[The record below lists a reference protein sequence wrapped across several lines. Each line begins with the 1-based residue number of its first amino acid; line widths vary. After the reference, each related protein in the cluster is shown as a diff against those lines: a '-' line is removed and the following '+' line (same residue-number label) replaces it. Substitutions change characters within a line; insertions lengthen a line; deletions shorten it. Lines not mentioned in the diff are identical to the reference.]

1 MSILNVNEIQPVGS
15 GNTITVS
22 ATDISASSSALNV
35 SNITA
40 TSGNLSGISTV
51 STTNLTVN
59 GNNYPSS
66 GSLSS
71 RNRAHNGDMRIDQR
85 NDGAAVTVNNND
97 QFYPVDRYW
106 GYGASSAGVFTLEQ
120 VEDAPAGFRHS
131 VKGTVTTT
139 DSSITAS
146 RIYVFEHRI
155 EGNNLQDLKWGTSDA
170 KTVTLSFWVKISQT
184 GTYGGVVHNAA
195 QNRSYAFTWTINA
208 ANTWEYKTI
217 TIPGDTT
224 GTWEATNGTGL
235 SIVLISLGIGSTY
248 ETSNVTTWE
257 SAATFGVSGTTYI
270 IGNLNAT
277 FNITGVQF
285 ETGTVATPF
294 EHRSYTDEL
303 ARCQRYYGKI
313 RLANQEWIYN
323 ESSTSN
329 HKWHWVNIPFTMR
342 ANPQVDASDLTMG
355 ISISG
360 LSGTVSSYLP
370 QSPGDTPGRI
380 SSRVGMTVDSG
391 TARAI
396 YHADG
401 WNGDYIIVS
410 AEM

>member
-22 ATDISASSSALNV
+22 AADISASSSALNV

-40 TSGNLSGISTV
+40 ISGNLSGISTV

-66 GSLSS
+66 GPLSS
-71 RNRAHNGDMRIDQR
+71 RNKSHNGDMRIDQR
-85 NDGAAVTVNNND
+85 NDGAVVTVNTSNP
-97 QFYPVDRYW
+97 FFPVDRYW
-106 GYGASSAGVFTLEQ
+106 GYGAPSAGVFTLEQ

-184 GTYGGVVHNAA
+184 GTYGGAVHNAA

-224 GTWEATNGTGL
+224 GTWVQDNGTGL

-257 SAATFGVSGTTYI
+257 SASTFGVSGTTYI

-303 ARCQRYYGKI
+303 ARCQRYFFKLSNS
-313 RLANQEWIYN
+313 RLVMGYKRHDVSTNFGVDSPVPMRVAPTPSLTDGGTFTNFQSNFSTTQTNPVVYEWS
-323 ESSTSN
+323 ESGSRFVFRVDSTWSSTHTYVPS
-329 HKWHWVNIPFTMR
+329 WESFT
-342 ANPQVDASDLTMG
+342 AEF
-355 ISISG
+355 
-360 LSGTVSSYLP
+360 SS
-370 QSPGDTPGRI
+370 
-380 SSRVGMTVDSG
+380 
-391 TARAI
+391 
-396 YHADG
+396 
-401 WNGDYIIVS
+401 
-410 AEM
+410 EM

>member
-22 ATDISASSSALNV
+22 AADISASSSALNV

-51 STTNLTVN
+51 STTNLTV
-59 GNNYPSS
+59 GENNYPSS
-66 GSLSS
+66 GPLSS
-71 RNRAHNGDMRIDQR
+71 RNKAQNGDMRIDQR
-85 NDGAAVTVNNND
+85 NDGAAVTVTTSN
-97 QFYPVDRYW
+97 QFFPVDRYW

-184 GTYGGVVHNAA
+184 GTYGGVVHNSA

-224 GTWEATNGTGL
+224 GTWVQGNGTGL

-257 SAATFGVSGTTYI
+257 SASTFGVSGTTYI
-270 IGNLNAT
+270 IENLNAT

-303 ARCQRYYGKI
+303 ARCQRYFFKI
-313 RLANQEWIYN
+313 ANSRLVMGYKRHDGSANFPVNTPVPMRVSPTPSLTDGGTFTNFQSNFSTTQSSPNVYEWSESGSRFIFQVQSTW
-323 ESSTSN
+323 SSTHTYVPS
-329 HKWHWVNIPFTMR
+329 WESFT
-342 ANPQVDASDLTMG
+342 AEF
-355 ISISG
+355 
-360 LSGTVSSYLP
+360 SS
-370 QSPGDTPGRI
+370 
-380 SSRVGMTVDSG
+380 
-391 TARAI
+391 
-396 YHADG
+396 
-401 WNGDYIIVS
+401 
-410 AEM
+410 EM

>member
-22 ATDISASSSALNV
+22 AADISASSSALNV

-66 GSLSS
+66 GPLSS

-85 NDGAAVTVNNND
+85 NDGAAVTVNTSNP
-97 QFYPVDRYW
+97 FFPVDRYW
-106 GYGASSAGVFTLEQ
+106 GYGAPSAGVFTLEQ

-224 GTWEATNGTGL
+224 GTWVQDNGTGL

-257 SAATFGVSGTTYI
+257 SASTFGVSGTTYI

-303 ARCQRYYGKI
+303 ARCQRYYFKLSNS
-313 RLANQEWIYN
+313 RLVMGYKRHDASSSFGVDSPVPMRVQPTPSLPDGGTFTNFQSNFSTTQSSPNVYEWSESGSRFIFQVTSTW
-323 ESSTSN
+323 SSTHTFVPS
-329 HKWHWVNIPFTMR
+329 WESFT
-342 ANPQVDASDLTMG
+342 AEF
-355 ISISG
+355 
-360 LSGTVSSYLP
+360 SS
-370 QSPGDTPGRI
+370 
-380 SSRVGMTVDSG
+380 
-391 TARAI
+391 
-396 YHADG
+396 
-401 WNGDYIIVS
+401 
-410 AEM
+410 EM

>member
-22 ATDISASSSALNV
+22 AADISASSSALNV
-35 SNITA
+35 NDITA

-71 RNRAHNGDMRIDQR
+71 RNKAHNGDMRIDQR
-85 NDGAAVTVNNND
+85 NDGAAVTVTTSN
-97 QFYPVDRYW
+97 QFFPVDRYW
-106 GYGASSAGVFTLEQ
+106 GYGAPSAGVFTLEQ

-146 RIYVFEHRI
+146 RLYVFEHRI

-224 GTWEATNGTGL
+224 GTWEQGNVTGL

-257 SAATFGVSGTTYI
+257 SASTFGVSGTTYI

-303 ARCQRYYGKI
+303 ARCQRYFQKRKIGYGRVGHFRTGSI
-313 RLANQEWIYN
+313 MVYAMDLPVELRADTSSITQNSGLNNWAFADGIAPTIGSIH
-323 ESSTSN
+323 SST
-329 HKWHWVNIPFTMR
+329 
-342 ANPQVDASDLTMG
+342 AASGSMLSVLLNAT
-355 ISISG
+355 SG
-360 LSGTVSSYLP
+360 GSAQASCFYYGGGSMLI
-370 QSPGDTPGRI
+370 D
-380 SSRVGMTVDSG
+380 
-391 TARAI
+391 
-396 YHADG
+396 
-401 WNGDYIIVS
+401 

>member
-22 ATDISASSSALNV
+22 AADISASSSALNV

-66 GSLSS
+66 GPLSS

-85 NDGAAVTVNNND
+85 NDGAAVTVNTSNP
-97 QFYPVDRYW
+97 FFPVDRYW
-106 GYGASSAGVFTLEQ
+106 GYGAPSAGVFTLEQ

-224 GTWEATNGTGL
+224 GTWVQDNGTGL

-303 ARCQRYYGKI
+303 ARCQRYYFKLSNS
-313 RLANQEWIYN
+313 RLVMGYKRHDASSSFGVDSPVPMRVQPTPSLPDGGTFTNFQSNFSTTQSSPNVYEWSESGSRFIFQVTSTW
-323 ESSTSN
+323 SSTHTFVPS
-329 HKWHWVNIPFTMR
+329 WESFT
-342 ANPQVDASDLTMG
+342 AEF
-355 ISISG
+355 
-360 LSGTVSSYLP
+360 SS
-370 QSPGDTPGRI
+370 
-380 SSRVGMTVDSG
+380 
-391 TARAI
+391 
-396 YHADG
+396 
-401 WNGDYIIVS
+401 
-410 AEM
+410 EM

>member
-22 ATDISASSSALNV
+22 AADISASSSALNV
-35 SNITA
+35 NDITA

-85 NDGAAVTVNNND
+85 NDGAAVTVTTSN
-97 QFYPVDRYW
+97 QFFPVDRYW
-106 GYGASSAGVFTLEQ
+106 GYGAPSAGVFTLEQ

-139 DSSITAS
+139 DSSITAGK
-146 RIYVFEHRI
+146 IYVFEHRI

-217 TIPGDTT
+217 TIPGDTA
-224 GTWEATNGTGL
+224 GTWVQDNGTGL

-257 SAATFGVSGTTYI
+257 SASTFGVSGTTYI

-303 ARCQRYYGKI
+303 ARCQRYFFKI
-313 RLANQEWIYN
+313 SNSRLVMGYKRHDASSSFGVNSPVPMRAQPTPSLTDGGTFTNFQSNFSTTQSNPNVYEWSEFGSRFIFQVQSTW
-323 ESSTSN
+323 SSTHTYVPAWES
-329 HKWHWVNIPFTMR
+329 FT
-342 ANPQVDASDLTMG
+342 
-355 ISISG
+355 
-360 LSGTVSSYLP
+360 
-370 QSPGDTPGRI
+370 
-380 SSRVGMTVDSG
+380 
-391 TARAI
+391 
-396 YHADG
+396 
-401 WNGDYIIVS
+401 
-410 AEM
+410 AEFNSEL

>member
-22 ATDISASSSALNV
+22 AADISASSSALNV

-66 GSLSS
+66 GPLSS

-85 NDGAAVTVNNND
+85 NDGAAVTVNTSNP
-97 QFYPVDRYW
+97 FFPVDRYW
-106 GYGASSAGVFTLEQ
+106 GYGAPSAGVFTLEQ

-224 GTWEATNGTGL
+224 GTWVQDNGTGL

-257 SAATFGVSGTTYI
+257 SASTFGVSGTTYI

-303 ARCQRYYGKI
+303 ARCQRYYFKLSNS
-313 RLANQEWIYN
+313 RLVMGYKRHDASSSFGVDSPVPMRVQPTPSLPDGGTFTNFQSNFSTTQTNPNVYEWS
-323 ESSTSN
+323 ESGSRFVFSVDSTWSSTHALVPS
-329 HKWHWVNIPFTMR
+329 WESFT
-342 ANPQVDASDLTMG
+342 AEF
-355 ISISG
+355 
-360 LSGTVSSYLP
+360 SS
-370 QSPGDTPGRI
+370 
-380 SSRVGMTVDSG
+380 
-391 TARAI
+391 
-396 YHADG
+396 
-401 WNGDYIIVS
+401 
-410 AEM
+410 EM

>member
-22 ATDISASSSALNV
+22 AADISASSSALNV

-40 TSGNLSGISTV
+40 ISGNLSGISTV

-66 GSLSS
+66 GPLSS
-71 RNRAHNGDMRIDQR
+71 RNKSHNGDMRIDQR
-85 NDGAAVTVNNND
+85 NDGAVVTVNTSNP
-97 QFYPVDRYW
+97 FFPVDRYW
-106 GYGASSAGVFTLEQ
+106 GYGAPSAGVFTLEQ

-184 GTYGGVVHNAA
+184 GTYGGAVHNAA

-224 GTWEATNGTGL
+224 GTWVQDNGTGL

-257 SAATFGVSGTTYI
+257 SASTFGVSGTTYI

-303 ARCQRYYGKI
+303 ARCQRYFFKLSNS
-313 RLANQEWIYN
+313 RLVMGYKRHDVSTNFGVDSPVPMRVAPTPSLTDGGTFTNFQSNFSTTQTNPVVYEWSESGSRFIFRVDSTW
-323 ESSTSN
+323 SSTHALVPS
-329 HKWHWVNIPFTMR
+329 WESFT
-342 ANPQVDASDLTMG
+342 AEF
-355 ISISG
+355 
-360 LSGTVSSYLP
+360 SS
-370 QSPGDTPGRI
+370 
-380 SSRVGMTVDSG
+380 
-391 TARAI
+391 
-396 YHADG
+396 
-401 WNGDYIIVS
+401 
-410 AEM
+410 EM